1 VASRGAAGDRR
12 RAPAATGHD
21 HGAARGNAGT
31 AAQAAALARDGVL
44 LDARAA
50 PRYRERDRAGGPARW
65 PHTRGNQRAI
75 SRADRSD
82 RHTTAAGSV
91 LAMSA
96 SRAVVVWDEALLSY
110 DLGSWHPLNP
120 VRLDLTIRLARSL
133 GVLDGVQPLAPVPAT
148 DEELHTVHSD
158 DYVAAVKHASRGYV
172 GHGLGTP
179 DNPVFRRMHEA
190 SALVAGGSLRA
201 ADEILTGRAARA
213 VNIAGGLHHAMRD
226 HASGFCVYNDCALA
240 IRRLLDGGVSRVAYV
255 DIDVHHGDG
264 VQEAFVD
271 DPRVLT
277 ISLHQHPATLFPGT
291 GNSTDIGAPGAEGCA
306 VNVPLPPGTDD
317 GSWLRAFYAV
327 VPALLRA
334 FQPEVLV
341 TQHGADTHVEDPL
354 ANLALS
360 VDGQR
365 AAHRALAELADSTA
379 GGRWLALGGGGYS
392 LFRVVPRS
400 WTHLLAVLLNREVD
414 PNTAVPADWTAYATT
429 VAHGTQLPISM
440 TDGAV
445 PRWTPWDPTGE
456 TEVDRAIQQTRRA
469 VYPLH
474 GLAPDD
480 PEV

>member
-1 VASRGAAGDRR
+1 
-12 RAPAATGHD
+12 
-21 HGAARGNAGT
+21 
-31 AAQAAALARDGVL
+31 
-44 LDARAA
+44 
-50 PRYRERDRAGGPARW
+50 
-65 PHTRGNQRAI
+65 
-75 SRADRSD
+75 
-82 RHTTAAGSV
+82 
-91 LAMSA
+91 MSA
-96 SRAVVVWDEALLSY
+96 SRAVVVWDDALLGY

-148 DEELHTVHSD
+148 DDELHTVHSD
-158 DYVAAVKHASRGYV
+158 DYVAAVKQASRGYV

-179 DNPVFRRMHEA
+179 DNPVFHRMHEA
-190 SALVAGGSLRA
+190 SALVAGGSLMA
-201 ADEILTGRAARA
+201 AEEILAGRTARA

-264 VQEAFVD
+264 VQEAFAD
-271 DPRVLT
+271 DRRVLT

-291 GNSTDIGAPGAEGCA
+291 GNSTDIGAPGAEGSA
-306 VNVPLPPGTDD
+306 VNVPLPPGTGDD
-317 GSWLRAFYAV
+317 SWLRAFHAV

-354 ANLALS
+354 ANLELS

-365 AAHRALAELADSTA
+365 AAHRALAGLADTTA

-400 WTHLLAVLLNREVD
+400 WAHLLGVLLDREVE
-414 PNTAVPADWTAYATT
+414 PNAAVPADWTAYAAT
-429 VAHGTQLPISM
+429 VARGTELPTSM

-445 PRWTPWDPTGE
+445 PRWTPWDRTGE
-456 TEVDRAIQQTRRA
+456 TEVDRAIQETRRA

-474 GLAPDD
+474 DLDPDD

>member
-1 VASRGAAGDRR
+1 
-12 RAPAATGHD
+12 
-21 HGAARGNAGT
+21 
-31 AAQAAALARDGVL
+31 
-44 LDARAA
+44 
-50 PRYRERDRAGGPARW
+50 
-65 PHTRGNQRAI
+65 
-75 SRADRSD
+75 
-82 RHTTAAGSV
+82 
-91 LAMSA
+91 MSA
-96 SRAVVVWDEALLSY
+96 SRAVVVWDEALLGY

-120 VRLDLTIRLARSL
+120 VRLDLTVRLARSL

-148 DEELHTVHSD
+148 DDQLRTVHSD
-158 DYVAAVKHASRGYV
+158 DYVATVKHASRGYV

-179 DNPVFRRMHEA
+179 DNPVFHHMHEA
-190 SALVAGGSLRA
+190 SALVAGGSLMA
-201 ADEILTGRAARA
+201 AEEVLTGRAARA

-264 VQEAFVD
+264 VQEAFAD

-291 GNSTDIGAPGAEGCA
+291 GNSTDIGAPGAEGSA
-306 VNVPLPPGTDD
+306 VNVPLPPGTGD
-317 GSWLRAFYAV
+317 GSWLRAFHAV

-365 AAHRALAELADSTA
+365 AAHRALADLADSTA

-400 WTHLLAVLLNREVD
+400 WTHLLGVVLDREVD
-414 PNTAVPADWTAYATT
+414 PNAALPADWTAYAAT
-429 VAHGTQLPISM
+429 VACGTQLPTSM
-440 TDGAV
+440 TDGAA
-445 PRWTPWDPTGE
+445 PRWTPWDGTGE
-456 TEVDRAIQQTRRA
+456 TELDRAIQQTRRA

-474 GLAPDD
+474 GLDPDD
-480 PEV
+480 PGV

>member
-1 VASRGAAGDRR
+1 
-12 RAPAATGHD
+12 
-21 HGAARGNAGT
+21 
-31 AAQAAALARDGVL
+31 
-44 LDARAA
+44 
-50 PRYRERDRAGGPARW
+50 
-65 PHTRGNQRAI
+65 
-75 SRADRSD
+75 
-82 RHTTAAGSV
+82 
-91 LAMSA
+91 MST
-96 SRAVVVWDEALLSY
+96 SRAVVVWDEALLGY

-148 DEELHTVHSD
+148 DAELHTVHSD
-158 DYVAAVKHASRGYV
+158 DYVAAVKRASRGYV

-179 DNPVFRRMHEA
+179 DNPVFHRMHEA
-190 SALVAGGSLRA
+190 SALVAGGSLMA
-201 ADEILTGRAARA
+201 AEEILTGRAARA

-264 VQEAFVD
+264 VQEAFAD

-291 GNSTDIGAPGAEGCA
+291 GDSTDIGAPGAEGCA
-306 VNVPLPPGTDD
+306 VNVPLPPGTGDD
-317 GSWLRAFYAV
+317 GWLRAFHAV

-365 AAHRALAELADSTA
+365 AAHRALAELADTTA

-400 WTHLLAVLLNREVD
+400 WTHLLGVQLNREVG
-414 PNTAVPADWTAYATT
+414 PNTTVPADWTAYAAS
-429 VAHGTQLPISM
+429 VAHGIQLPISM

-456 TEVDRAIQQTRRA
+456 TELDRAIQQTRRA

-474 GLAPDD
+474 GLDPDD